1 MNTHCVV
8 ASRLLARA
16 CICAAVLAL
25 HGCGGSDGSDGMR
38 ADVDPIVLAAAAQPP
53 SAQCVNGG
61 VQLQT
66 GFDINSN
73 GVLDADETLGAHY
86 ACGVASEKTATLVV
100 ASFEP
105 PGSEC
110 ANGGVRVRSG
120 TDVNANGALDADEVS
135 ATSHACHAAPP
146 AATTV
151 AGPNALA
158 RLERIGAGSTCAF
171 GGIDVVWGSDGNG
184 NGVLQPGQA
193 TSVRALCEGSLGA
206 NATWTPVAGV
216 AAPAAPN
223 TGYTASSD
231 TAAVAITLPANL
243 NVGDLIAVRGSG
255 AGGWSIVQ
263 NGGQSINAQSLG
275 IVAGET
281 WTPHESA
288 RGWGAVAV
296 TPDGAR
302 LIIGVSGGT
311 LFVSSDAGHTFV
323 PTGPTYSWW
332 GAATSADGSKLAA
345 APGDGPIHTS
355 ADAGA
360 TWTAHPGTSANWVSI
375 ASSADGVRL
384 AAAGWMGPIFVSA
397 DEGDTWSPTTPSRAY
412 SGLVSSADGM
422 TLAASVWGDYLY
434 VSHDAGATWS
444 AVASQQNWTNL
455 AISADGRKLLA
466 AASNEY
472 LYASADGGASWTAR
486 DAARNWMATAVS
498 DDGNTLVGLE
508 QYGLVHVSH
517 DGGSTWAAH
526 DSPRDW
532 AWAASSADGSRLVAV
547 EIQGRIYASS
557 TWTTIGTAGGL
568 SGGPNDAVEL
578 QYLGND
584 NFAVVQH
591 AGTVAVR

>member
-25 HGCGGSDGSDGMR
+25 HGCGGSDGMR

-53 SAQCVNGG
+53 SAQCANGG
-61 VQLQT
+61 VQLQA

-86 ACGVASEKTATLVV
+86 ACGVASAKTATLVV

-151 AGPNALA
+151 AGPNTLA

-171 GGIDVVWGSDGNG
+171 GGIDVAWSSDANG
-184 NGVLQPGQA
+184 NGMLQPGQA

-206 NATWTPVAGV
+206 NAVWTPVAG
-216 AAPAAPN
+216 AAAQAAAN
-223 TGYTASSD
+223 TGYTARSD
-231 TAAVAITLPANL
+231 TVAAAITLPANL

-281 WTPHESA
+281 WTPQESA
-288 RGWGAVAV
+288 RGWGAVAA

-302 LIIGVSGGT
+302 LIIGASGQT
-311 LFVSSDAGHTFV
+311 LFVSSDAGHTFT
-323 PTGPTYSWW
+323 PTGTIGSWFDT
-332 GAATSADGSKLAA
+332 ATSADGTKLAA
-345 APGDGPIHTS
+345 VGEDAPIYTS
-355 ADAGA
+355 ADAGI
-360 TWTAHPGTSANWVSI
+360 TWTAHPGTKGEWIAI
-375 ASSADGVRL
+375 ASSADASRL
-384 AAAGWMGPIFVSA
+384 VAAQWAGPIFVSA
-397 DEGDTWSPTTPSRAY
+397 DGGDTWSQAAPSRTY
-412 SGLVSSADGM
+412 SALASSADG
-422 TLAASVWGDYLY
+422 TSLVASVDGGYLY

-444 AVASQQNWTNL
+444 AVASEQPWDSL
-455 AISADGRKLLA
+455 CMSADGRKLLA
-466 AASNEY
+466 AAYGGY
-472 LYASADGGASWTAR
+472 LYASVDGGASWTAMESV
-486 DAARNWMATAVS
+486 RNWTGTAVS
-498 DDGNTLVGLE
+498 DDGNTMVALDDF
-508 QYGLVHVSH
+508 GLVYVSH
-517 DGGSTWAAH
+517 DGGSTWSSH

-547 EIQGRIYASS
+547 EFGGRIYTSS
-557 TWTTIGTAGGL
+557 TWTTIGSEGGL

-578 QYLGND
+578 QYLGNG